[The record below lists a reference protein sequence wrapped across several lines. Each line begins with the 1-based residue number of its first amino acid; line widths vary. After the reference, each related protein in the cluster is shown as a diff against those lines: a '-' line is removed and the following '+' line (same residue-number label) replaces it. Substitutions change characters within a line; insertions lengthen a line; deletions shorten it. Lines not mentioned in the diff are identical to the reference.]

1 MKVHHISLFFL
12 IFLFFFIQI
21 NSEEIS
27 ISLDDIETNVE
38 NDKYQIASKV
48 LNLNTNNEYKISGSC
63 TECKIKVNQKTDMTI
78 TLNSISLS
86 NSNDGPFIIGK
97 SAKVNLI
104 LEGEST
110 ISDDEDITKDD
121 TEEIF
126 EGAGIKFKSSSSLVI
141 SGTGKLTVIGTPKN
155 GIKGAK
161 KSSLTINGGTLSIKA
176 AKNALACDNLITIN
190 DGTIEIESDSDGI
203 KSEPDSDDDESK
215 GTIIINGGNI
225 NIISKSDAIQAAY
238 NLEINGG
245 IFNIKTYEG
254 ADSETFDKDTMS
266 AKGLKCSTNEHENV
280 TNVLNINGGEFHLDT
295 SDDSVHSDYN
305 ITITKGIFEI
315 KSGDDSIHADQY
327 LILGEKDET
336 DNSLLNI
343 KIEKSYEGLEGSQV
357 YIYSGT
363 YNIIASDDGI
373 NSAGDTDDNCQNGGG
388 MGPGGNQG
396 GMGPGGN
403 QGGMGPGGNQ
413 GGMGPGGNNERPMR
427 NLRKRSLQPNQMS
440 NQCYIFHIYIY
451 GGDIYVNTES
461 DGLDANGN
469 IYIYGGNLEVWG
481 MKSGGDGDPID
492 LDGTLYILGGT
503 VLAGGS
509 SGMNPLHQYAN
520 TIAQN
525 FIYETNSYSTNKEI
539 SIKSGDN
546 LIKAIT
552 IPKTINYLFYT
563 SKETDS
569 NYKFSE
575 GTTNYKAGATSV
587 DPENTGN
594 QGTGNF
600 PGNQGNQP
608 QFPGN
613 NGSPTQT
620 DENANDSNNKGV
632 YLFNK
637 GIIVFI
643 LGFIIML

>member
-1 MKVHHISLFFL
+1 MKVQHISLFFL
-12 IFLFFFIQI
+12 IFLFCSIKI

-27 ISLDDIETNVE
+27 ISLDDIETDVE
-38 NDKYQIASKV
+38 NDNYQIASKV

-63 TECKIKVNQKTDMTI
+63 TECKININQKTDMTI

-110 ISDDEDITKDD
+110 ISDDEDIAKDD
-121 TEEIF
+121 TEETF

-161 KSSLTINGGTLSIKA
+161 KSSLIINSGTLSIKA
-176 AKNALACDNLITIN
+176 AKNALACDNIITIN

-254 ADSETFDKDTMS
+254 ADTETFDKDTMS

-413 GGMGPGGNNERPMR
+413 GGMGPGGNNEIPMR

-469 IYIYGGNLEVWG
+469 IYIYE
-481 MKSGGDGDPID
+481 
-492 LDGTLYILGGT
+492 
-503 VLAGGS
+503 
-509 SGMNPLHQYAN
+509 
-520 TIAQN
+520 
-525 FIYETNSYSTNKEI
+525 EI
-539 SIKSGDN
+539 
-546 LIKAIT
+546 
-552 IPKTINYLFYT
+552 
-563 SKETDS
+563 
-569 NYKFSE
+569 
-575 GTTNYKAGATSV
+575 
-587 DPENTGN
+587 
-594 QGTGNF
+594 
-600 PGNQGNQP
+600 
-608 QFPGN
+608 
-613 NGSPTQT
+613 
-620 DENANDSNNKGV
+620 
-632 YLFNK
+632 
-637 GIIVFI
+637 
-643 LGFIIML
+643 

>member
-1 MKVHHISLFFL
+1 LKVHHISLFFL
-12 IFLFFFIQI
+12 IFLFLFIQI

-63 TECKIKVNQKTDMTI
+63 TECKININQKTDMTI

-110 ISDDEDITKDD
+110 ISDDEDIAKDD
-121 TEEIF
+121 TEETF

-161 KSSLTINGGTLSIKA
+161 KSSLIINSGTLSIKA
-176 AKNALACDNLITIN
+176 AKNALACDNIITIN

-254 ADSETFDKDTMS
+254 ADTETFDKDTMS

-413 GGMGPGGNNERPMR
+413 GGMGPGGNNEIPMR

-469 IYIYGGNLEVWG
+469 IYIYE
-481 MKSGGDGDPID
+481 
-492 LDGTLYILGGT
+492 
-503 VLAGGS
+503 
-509 SGMNPLHQYAN
+509 
-520 TIAQN
+520 
-525 FIYETNSYSTNKEI
+525 EI
-539 SIKSGDN
+539 
-546 LIKAIT
+546 
-552 IPKTINYLFYT
+552 
-563 SKETDS
+563 
-569 NYKFSE
+569 
-575 GTTNYKAGATSV
+575 
-587 DPENTGN
+587 
-594 QGTGNF
+594 
-600 PGNQGNQP
+600 
-608 QFPGN
+608 
-613 NGSPTQT
+613 
-620 DENANDSNNKGV
+620 
-632 YLFNK
+632 
-637 GIIVFI
+637 
-643 LGFIIML
+643 